1 MIKGISLF
9 SGAGGL
15 DVGAELAGVEI
26 THCIEIDHDSAETL
40 RLNSTNSFKKIL
52 ELDIKLVDFYDM
64 KTTSK
69 MIVFGGPPCQ
79 PFSKNGY
86 WVKNENRLIE
96 KDPRNLIDQFMR
108 AVEEVQPTGF
118 LFENV
123 DSILHPSNKAAI
135 ERLHLTAKSLGY
147 SAKLYRANSADF
159 GVTQKRKRVF
169 VFGVKGENLEIP
181 DPAITHLDPAKKI
194 TDEDTLPLHLGVG
207 KFIEPY
213 SDEKYSEPSEVA
225 AYGTYFHE
233 LSNVI
238 PGRNYMS
245 LLNLSNYTGKTFKSG
260 GRFWNFL
267 FKLHPDEPSITIA
280 AQPGPWVG
288 PFHWSNRRLRVPE
301 IAAIQTFPKNYNFH
315 GTRRSI
321 QRQIGN
327 AVPCLLGQKMIEHLL
342 KILP

>member
-15 DVGAELAGVEI
+15 DLGAELAGVEI

-40 RLNSTNSFKKIL
+40 RLNSKKSSKKIL
-52 ELDIKLVDFYDM
+52 EQDIKLVDFSDM
-64 KTTSK
+64 KCSNKT
-69 MIVFGGPPCQ
+69 IVFGGPPCQ

-96 KDPRNLIDQFMR
+96 KDPRNLIDQFLR
-108 AVEEVQPTGF
+108 AVEEVQPAGF

-123 DSILHPSNKAAI
+123 DSILHPSNKGAI
-135 ERLHLTAKSLGY
+135 ERLHLVAKSLGY

-159 GVTQKRKRVF
+159 GVPQKRKRVF
-169 VFGVKGENLEIP
+169 VFGIKGEGLEIP
-181 DPAITHLDPAKKI
+181 DPVVTHSDPNQKETVGEK
-194 TDEDTLPLHLGVG
+194 LPKHVGVG
-207 KFIEPY
+207 KFIAPY
-213 SDEKYSEPSEVA
+213 SNEKYHEPSEIA
-225 AYGTYFHE
+225 SHGTYFHE
-233 LSNVI
+233 LCHVT

-245 LLNLSNYTGKTFKSG
+245 LSNLNNYSGKTFKSG

-288 PFHWSNRRLRVPE
+288 PFHWDNRRLRVPE
-301 IAAIQTFPKNYNFH
+301 VAAIQTFPKNYKFY